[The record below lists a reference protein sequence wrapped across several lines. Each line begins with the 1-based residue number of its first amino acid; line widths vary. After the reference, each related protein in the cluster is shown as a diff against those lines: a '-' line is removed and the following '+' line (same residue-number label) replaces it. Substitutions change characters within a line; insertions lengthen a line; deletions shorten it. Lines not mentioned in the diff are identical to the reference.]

1 MKKHFFAFLVLIALC
16 LFGGNANAIVKT
28 YSYFNTSKKTL
39 TFYYNAD
46 GVPSNIQNSSYTYAI
61 GDNWEHSYSNDTYAD
76 QIERVVFDK
85 SLKVKE
91 VKWIQKWFRG
101 LKNLKSVTGFEYI
114 NPTETTNLEE
124 MFKGCTSL
132 QQLYDFDQFNTS
144 NVKKM
149 NSMFEGCTSLEYV
162 DFTGLDLSKV
172 TTMNYMFKGCTKLR
186 VVDLRGCSTA
196 SLTYAEGTFYG
207 CSNLETIFATTSW
220 ISPSN
225 SNNGLEMFTGCTKL
239 RAKEKYNPSWT
250 SSYFASGSYYFTID
264 MRSSYPV
271 ESYARFYNDGTLT
284 FYNNKYRSPYE
295 ADYSLNS
302 NTQVPKWIEKH
313 QTAIKKVVFDI
324 SFSIIYPTTCFDWF
338 SGCSNLTTI
347 EGIQNLKLSASKT
360 CEKMFYGCS
369 ALTTLDLSSTAITAA
384 SNLNYMFD
392 GCTKLSSLKMPKR
405 TATTSCTMKQMF
417 GSCTSL
423 KSDDFLNTFST
434 AGATDMSYMFYNC
447 TGLTKITDSGT
458 ASKYLVTSS
467 ATDLGSMFRDCSNLT
482 DVSVTKLFD
491 APNVTSTAYMFDNCS
506 NLNYIFLGC
515 TTTASFD
522 MSNVT
527 NIQSM
532 FAGCGKLKAIFVKND
547 WNTSKVSSYSKC
559 FEGDVYLKGCNGTS
573 YSSSYIGKT
582 YARIDKP
589 GTKGYLSTYKSKI
602 TYINCPST
610 YYSSSY
616 TDFTADKE
624 KTIADPTRNGY
635 VFQGWTGTGL
645 SSYTKNL
652 TLPIYSSGDREYTA
666 NWLKDLSYRYYHIQ
680 ATPSSYTYT
689 GEEISYTIT
698 IDGTPLEYGKDYN
711 SSVSTIKNADTYTI
725 AISGITE
732 NGYINTRSV
741 SFTINPKTV
750 TVTPDA
756 ISKTY
761 GDADPAKIT
770 YTYTGFCG
778 SDGFTTAPVF
788 KRATGEN
795 VGEYSYSLYT
805 SPKYNSNYYVSY
817 DYSNKFTI
825 RPKPITVTPAKI
837 SKTYGDVDPEITYSA
852 NGLINSDKLSGALS
866 REEGENVG
874 EYSVTI
880 GTLKNANYDISVA
893 DVKFSIIPKTLTTP
907 TIVTESEVYPY
918 TGSEIIPAVS
928 LYDNG
933 KLIDPS
939 EYTVTIS
946 NNNGI
951 GNGLI
956 TITDNPGGNYYVSGT
971 GSFQIVD
978 QSQAYKVTIKSSG
991 VPNAEDKM
999 LYAIKNQP
1007 LNAPIDFAFN
1017 GYTLLGVY
1025 KDATMLQPF
1034 TFGSDIVDG
1043 NITLYANWLI
1053 NSHTLEFVVDGT
1065 TVSSETVNYGAE
1077 ITAPE
1082 PAEQTG
1088 YTFAWIDEI
1097 PATMPD
1103 NDLTINGAYTANV
1116 YRLVYKLDGAEYHA
1130 EDKEYGASI
1139 TALASPASRNGY
1151 KFSGWSS
1158 IPSTMPDKDVEING
1172 SYVPNKHTVKF
1183 ITFDEE
1189 FLVET
1194 AYNVNISSI
1203 LPNKDGYRFVPK
1215 AGSPTTVPDYDL
1227 TIEGKFE
1234 VRTYAIKYIV
1244 DNQVY
1249 KTVDLYLGDK
1259 IKVIAAPTKTGH
1271 TFSGWSEAPAK
1282 MPAKD
1287 IEITGEFIINQHT
1300 ITYYIDGE
1308 VFKTVTV
1315 SYGSR
1320 IHAPSAPY
1328 KSGLKFSGWGEIPET
1343 MPDKD
1348 LQIRGTYSST
1358 TPVADVVADN
1368 NGAKVW
1374 AYNSTIYIETAPDTK
1389 YTIIDLQGHVITTS
1403 TTKSTHE
1410 EVHTNQSGILIVKIG
1425 NQTFKL
1431 AL

>member
-1 MKKHFFAFLVLIALC
+1 
-16 LFGGNANAIVKT
+16 
-28 YSYFNTSKKTL
+28 
-39 TFYYNAD
+39 
-46 GVPSNIQNSSYTYAI
+46 
-61 GDNWEHSYSNDTYAD
+61 
-76 QIERVVFDK
+76 
-85 SLKVKE
+85 
-91 VKWIQKWFRG
+91 
-101 LKNLKSVTGFEYI
+101 
-114 NPTETTNLEE
+114 
-124 MFKGCTSL
+124 
-132 QQLYDFDQFNTS
+132 
-144 NVKKM
+144 
-149 NSMFEGCTSLEYV
+149 
-162 DFTGLDLSKV
+162 
-172 TTMNYMFKGCTKLR
+172 
-186 VVDLRGCSTA
+186 
-196 SLTYAEGTFYG
+196 
-207 CSNLETIFATTSW
+207 
-220 ISPSN
+220 
-225 SNNGLEMFTGCTKL
+225 
-239 RAKEKYNPSWT
+239 
-250 SSYFASGSYYFTID
+250 
-264 MRSSYPV
+264 
-271 ESYARFYNDGTLT
+271 
-284 FYNNKYRSPYE
+284 
-295 ADYSLNS
+295 
-302 NTQVPKWIEKH
+302 
-313 QTAIKKVVFDI
+313 
-324 SFSIIYPTTCFDWF
+324 
-338 SGCSNLTTI
+338 
-347 EGIQNLKLSASKT
+347 
-360 CEKMFYGCS
+360 
-369 ALTTLDLSSTAITAA
+369 
-384 SNLNYMFD
+384 
-392 GCTKLSSLKMPKR
+392 
-405 TATTSCTMKQMF
+405 
-417 GSCTSL
+417 
-423 KSDDFLNTFST
+423 
-434 AGATDMSYMFYNC
+434 GATDMSYMFYNC

-491 APNVTSTAYMFDNCS
+491 APNVTSTAYMFANCS

-559 FEGDVYLKGCNGTS
+559 FDGDVYLKGCNGTS

-582 YARIDKP
+582 YARLDKP

-645 SSYTKNL
+645 SSYTKKL

-666 NWLKDLSYRYYHIQ
+666 NWLKDLSYSYYHIQ

-711 SSVSTIKNADTYTI
+711 SSVSTVKNADTYTI

-778 SDGFTTAPVF
+778 SDGFTSAPVF

-805 SPKYNSNYYVSY
+805 SPKYNSNYYASY

-825 RPKPITVTPAKI
+825 RPKPITVTPAII

-918 TGSEIIPAVS
+918 NGSEIIPAVS
-928 LYDNG
+928 LYDND

-951 GNGLI
+951 GNGQI
-956 TITDNPGGNYYVSGT
+956 TITDNPGGNYNVSGK
-971 GSFQIVD
+971 GEFQIVNPN
-978 QSQAYKVTIKSSG
+978 SVCKVTIKSSG
-991 VPNAEDKM
+991 LPNAEDKT
-999 LYAIKNQP
+999 LFAKKGESIK
-1007 LNAPIDFAFN
+1007 APIDFAYE
-1017 GYTLLGVY
+1017 GYTLTGVY
-1025 KDATMLQPF
+1025 KNSGMSQQF
-1034 TFGSDIVDG
+1034 TFESDIVESD
-1043 NITLYANWLI
+1043 ITLYANWKI
-1053 NSHTLEFVVDGT
+1053 NSHTLEFVVDGVS
-1065 TVSSETVNYGAE
+1065 VSSVSVDYGTE

-1082 PAEQTG
+1082 QSKTG
-1088 YTFAWIDEI
+1088 YTFAWTDNI

-1103 NDLTINGAYTANV
+1103 NDLTINGAFTVNV
-1116 YRLVYKLDGAEYHA
+1116 HRLVYKLDGKEYHA
-1130 EDKEYGASI
+1130 EDKEYGKSI
-1139 TALASPASRNGY
+1139 TALASPAYRDGY
-1151 KFSGWSS
+1151 VFSGWSKV
-1158 IPSTMPDKDVEING
+1158 PATMPDNDVEITG
-1172 SYVPNKHTVKF
+1172 SYSPNKHKVTF
-1183 ITFDEE
+1183 ITYDEE
-1189 FLVET
+1189 IQVES
-1194 AYNVNISSI
+1194 AYNVSIASI
-1203 LPNKDGYRFVPK
+1203 LPEKPGLRFVPK
-1215 AGSPTTVPDYDL
+1215 AGSPTKVPDYDI
-1227 TIEGKFE
+1227 TIEGTFE
-1234 VRTYAIKYIV
+1234 VRTYAIKYVV
-1244 DNQVY
+1244 DYDVY
-1249 KTVDLYLGDK
+1249 KTVDLYLGDP
-1259 IKVIAAPTKTGH
+1259 ITVIAAPTKTGY
-1271 TFSGWSEAPAK
+1271 TFSGWSEAPAT
-1282 MPAKD
+1282 MPAND
-1287 IEITGEFIINQHT
+1287 IEITGKFTANQHT
-1300 ITYYIDGE
+1300 VTYYIDGE
-1308 VFKTVTV
+1308 VFKTVTL

-1320 IHAPSAPY
+1320 IYPPSAPY
-1328 KSGLKFSGWGEIPET
+1328 KAGLRFAGWGDIPET
-1343 MPDKD
+1343 MPDND
-1348 LQIRGTYSST
+1348 LEIRGTFSSA
-1358 TPVADVVADN
+1358 TPVAEVAEEG

-1374 AYNSTIYIETAPDTK
+1374 SYNRTIYIETAPDTK
-1389 YTIIDLQGHVITTS
+1389 YTIIDLQGRMITTS
-1403 TTKSTHE
+1403 TTKSSHDE
-1410 EVHTNQSGILIVKIG
+1410 ISIAPKGIMIVIINNKSY
-1425 NQTFKL
+1425 KVSL
-1431 AL
+1431 